1 VIVELVA
8 PRSPPDRIAIVI
20 RLDIGNSRA
29 AQVRPRARRSRVLVV
44 AGLLLSSLASASEPS
59 SGELT
64 TQRRAGRVRDLA
76 ACGTRKACLKRRQA
90 EVALTHRAGA
100 TTDSAAPT
108 IRHSRWSADQYDDVR
123 VWIAPSPW
131 TRRPRVDNRYVVRDA
146 FHAWTAAGAPV
157 RFVFVA
163 DSARADVHVVWRRR
177 LPDGRAGQ
185 VTRLADRR
193 GWLRSAT
200 IELSTRNLRGGV
212 QKSSTVGAVALH
224 EVGHLLGLE
233 HSDDEGDVM
242 ASWVTART
250 LSARDR
256 RAMRA
261 LYDVADS
268 DEDVLAETLVMGGDL
283 GLAGREEQ

>member
-1 VIVELVA
+1 
-8 PRSPPDRIAIVI
+8 VI
-20 RLDIGNSRA
+20 RLNIGHTRTV
-29 AQVRPRARRSRVLVV
+29 QLRPRARRSRVLLV
-44 AGLLLSSLASASEPS
+44 AGLLLASLASASEPT

-76 ACGTRKACLKRRQA
+76 TCGTRKACLKRQQA
-90 EVALTHRAGA
+90 EVAMHDSVRAA
-100 TTDSAAPT
+100 ADSAAPT

-123 VWIAPSPW
+123 VWIAPGERVRRFRGD
-131 TRRPRVDNRYVVRDA
+131 TRFVVRDA

-163 DSARADVHVVWRRR
+163 DSARADVHVVWRTR

-185 VTRLADRR
+185 VTRVADRR

-242 ASWVTART
+242 AAWVTART
-250 LSARDR
+250 LSPRDR

-261 LYDVADS
+261 LYDVAES
-268 DEDVLAETLVMGGDL
+268 DEDVLAETLVLGGDL
-283 GLAGREEQ
+283 ELAAREER